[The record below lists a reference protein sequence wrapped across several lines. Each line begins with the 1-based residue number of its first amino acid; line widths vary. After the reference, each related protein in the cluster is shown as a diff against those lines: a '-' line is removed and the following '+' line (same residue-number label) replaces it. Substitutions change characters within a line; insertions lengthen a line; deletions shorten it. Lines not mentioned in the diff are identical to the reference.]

1 MKVVAAVILRARSSD
16 RHNAADGIPPSV
28 SPPSC
33 WRNNTGLTETEVVVL
48 LLNGLECNKSKEVA
62 LASPWALVIAV
73 VGLVIVPPKAAGA
86 ARAAFEGGVVIVSAP
101 P

>member
-1 MKVVAAVILRARSSD
+1 MILRARSSD
-16 RHNAADGIPPSV
+16 RHNAADGIPPPI

-33 WRNNTGLTETEVVVL
+33 WRNKVGWTETEEDVL
-48 LLNGLECNKSKEVA
+48 LLNGLECNKSKEAV
-62 LASPWALVIAV
+62 LASPWALVVAV
-73 VGLVIVPPKAAGA
+73 VVLVIVPPKAAGA